1 MMNLSSLKNNRG
13 MTLVELTVAMA
24 ITGILLAGMVSASL
38 FVQKFIG
45 NWQKKDVTAEELAFV
60 VKELTP
66 QIANARI
73 VSIFNDSIRLV
84 DNKRLITSYSWSK
97 GLFRKGNRN
106 LLRTGTKIDRLTI
119 SRLALPYN
127 LENNTLN
134 KPDQNRTTGLF
145 ELFVKVTSKQGV
157 SDSLKVMVR
166 NEYEYHKFSN

>member
-1 MMNLSSLKNNRG
+1 MMNLLSLRNNRG

-66 QIANARI
+66 PIANART
-73 VSIFNDSIRLV
+73 VSIFNDSLRLIS
-84 DNKRLITSYSWSK
+84 NNRLITIYSWNK

-119 SRLALPYN
+119 SRSALSNN
-127 LENNTLN
+127 LENNTQN

-157 SDSLKVMVR
+157 TDSLRIMVR